1 MNSHSLRLVET
12 GAGASFL
19 VVDPLVSSFC
29 GAIFSLKINQGQ
41 KKKKKKGKEIERVYC
56 VDHGLIYIERKEM
69 EKLKIHY

>member
-12 GAGASFL
+12 GAGARFL

-29 GAIFSLKINQGQ
+29 GAIFLLKSTKDKN
-41 KKKKKKGKEIERVYC
+41 KKKKGKEIERVYC

-69 EKLKIHY
+69 EKL